1 MYVEKY
7 IGLTCGIAVFLFDFF
22 VSSKNVKV
30 QAVNRDIC
38 SKNYLT
44 ITIELYSV
52 ASHMN
57 KLSRIPFSCN
67 LMSEIFEII
76 FSVAPRSALLKISG
90 GSFWRKAN
98 HEASPS

>member
-1 MYVEKY
+1 M
-7 IGLTCGIAVFLFDFF
+7 FLLDFL
-22 VSSKNVKV
+22 VSSKNIKV

-38 SKNYLT
+38 SKKHLT

-57 KLSRIPFSCN
+57 KLLRIPFSCN
-67 LMSEIFEII
+67 LVSEIFEII
-76 FSVAPRSALLKISG
+76 FSVTPRSAHLKISE